1 MLNKKR
7 KGLSGIAL
15 AVLVFMGTFNGL
27 YSPYNAHASE
37 DYHTWRQTDER
48 WADIPMGYSNVGAS
62 GCLVTSISIMA
73 VHSGSVNPDKF
84 NPAIFVNALNGI
96 NGFTYGGGIAS
107 WSSVSAII
115 PDVQIM
121 GVNRFNSSDQNDKAD
136 EIRSVMEDGYYVI
149 CNVGNHWVFVEDV
162 TENDV
167 YMIDPAKDDVL
178 MFSSYNN
185 YNITEYEIL
194 KGKNPSS
201 LSSAS
206 AEKAT
211 AMTTAFTTT
220 NETKKKTT
228 TTTTTEKTTTS
239 ETTTTTTTTETTT
252 SEITTT
258 TETTTS
264 ETTTTTTTETTT
276 SETTTTTEMTTS
288 ETMTTTEMTTSE
300 TTTTT
305 EITTIPETTAIP
317 ESVESISQTTENKPV
332 SEFYYSGEETT
343 CIYTS
348 SGEIVAEIE
357 SGNMVNVQK
366 IENGKGLVIIDGIEA
381 WIDMT
386 DMVFNLDWVTSV
398 RGDINRDGK
407 VDLYDLSLLN
417 EYIKSLKFLPDGI
430 SILSQSE
437 IETADING
445 DGVIDNEDILEYL
458 SIICK

>member
-15 AVLVFMGTFNGL
+15 AVLVFMGTFNGF
-27 YSPYNAHASE
+27 YSPCNAYASE

-73 VHSGSVNPDKF
+73 VHSGSVNPDSF
-84 NPAIFVNALNGI
+84 NPAVFANALNGI
-96 NGFTYGGGIAS
+96 NGFTYGGSIAS

-121 GVNRFNSSDQNDKAD
+121 GVNQFNSSDQNGKAD
-136 EIRSVMEDGYYVI
+136 EIRSVMENGYYVI

-206 AEKAT
+206 ADKAT
-211 AMTTAFTTT
+211 AVTTAFTTT
-220 NETKKKTT
+220 NETTET
-228 TTTTTEKTTTS
+228 TTTTTEETTTS
-239 ETTTTTTTTETTT
+239 ETTSTTTTTE
-252 SEITTT
+252 
-258 TETTTS
+258 ETTTS
-264 ETTTTTTTETTT
+264 ETTTTTTTEETT
-276 SETTTTTEMTTS
+276 ETTTTT
-288 ETMTTTEMTTSE
+288 TTTEETTE
-300 TTTTT
+300 TTTT
-305 EITTIPETTAIP
+305 EETTIPETTAIP
-317 ESVESISQTTENKPV
+317 EFVENISQTTEIEPV

-348 SGEIVAEIE
+348 SGEIVTEIE
-357 SGNMVNVQK
+357 TGNMVNVKK

-386 DMVFNLDWVTSV
+386 DMVFNFECTKSI
-398 RGDINRDGK
+398 RGDINKDGNI
-407 VDLYDLSLLN
+407 DLYDLSLLN
-417 EYIKSLKFLPDGI
+417 EYIKSLKFLPDGV

-445 DGVIDNEDILEYL
+445 DGVVDNGDVLEYL

>member
-15 AVLVFMGTFNGL
+15 AALVFMGTFNGFC
-27 YSPYNAHASE
+27 SSYNTYAGE
-37 DYHTWRQTDER
+37 EYRTWKQTDSR
-48 WADIPMGYSNVGAS
+48 WADIPMGYSTVGVS

-73 VHSGSVNPDKF
+73 VHSGSANPDSF
-84 NPAIFVNALNGI
+84 NPAVFVNSLNGI
-96 NGFTYGGGIAS
+96 NAFTYGGSLAS
-107 WSSVSAII
+107 WSSVSAVI
-115 PDVQIM
+115 PDVEILDAKP
-121 GVNRFNSSDQNDKAD
+121 FSSKSPEGKAE
-136 EIRSVMEDGYYVI
+136 EIRSVMEEGYYVI

-178 MFSSYNN
+178 MFDSYNN

-201 LSSAS
+201 LSSA
-206 AEKAT
+206 AADKAT
-211 AMTTAFTTT
+211 AVTTAFTT
-220 NETKKKTT
+220 ETTETTTTT
-228 TTTTTEKTTTS
+228 TTTTTEETTTTTTTTEEATTTTMTEETTTTTTTEETKTS
-239 ETTTTTTTTETTT
+239 ETTTTTTTTE
-252 SEITTT
+252 
-258 TETTTS
+258 ETA
-264 ETTTTTTTETTT
+264 
-276 SETTTTTEMTTS
+276 
-288 ETMTTTEMTTSE
+288 
-300 TTTTT
+300 
-305 EITTIPETTAIP
+305 IPETTFVP
-317 ESVESISQTTENKPV
+317 EYAENISQTTENEPL

-357 SGNMVNVQK
+357 TGNVVNVQK

-386 DMVFNLDWVTSV
+386 DMVFNLDWTESV
-398 RGDINRDGK
+398 RGDINKDGNI
-407 VDLYDLSLLN
+407 DLYDLSLLN
-417 EYIKSLKFLPDGI
+417 EYIKSLKILPDGV
-430 SILSQSE
+430 SVLSQSE

-445 DGVIDNEDILEYL
+445 DGVVDNRDVLEYL

>member
-15 AVLVFMGTFNGL
+15 AVLVFMGTFNGF

-37 DYHTWRQTDER
+37 DYRTWRQTDKR
-48 WADIPMGYSNVGAS
+48 WSDIPMGYSNVGAS

-73 VHSGSVNPDKF
+73 AHSGSVNPDNF
-84 NPAIFVNALNGI
+84 NPAVFVNALNGI
-96 NGFTYGGGIAS
+96 NGFTYGGSIAS

-115 PDVQIM
+115 PDVHIM
-121 GVNRFNSSDQNDKAD
+121 GVNKFTSSDQNGKAD

-206 AEKAT
+206 ANKAT
-211 AMTTAFTTT
+211 AVTTAFTTT
-220 NETKKKTT
+220 NEKTKTT
-228 TTTTTEKTTTS
+228 TTTTTQ
-239 ETTTTTTTTETTT
+239 
-252 SEITTT
+252 
-258 TETTTS
+258 ETTTS
-264 ETTTTTTTETTT
+264 ETTTTTTTEESTTSETTTTTTTEETTTFETTTTTTTTEETTT
-276 SETTTTTEMTTS
+276 SETTTTT
-288 ETMTTTEMTTSE
+288 TTEE
-300 TTTTT
+300 
-305 EITTIPETTAIP
+305 TTIPETTSVP
-317 ESVESISQTTENKPV
+317 ESVESISQTTESEPI

-357 SGNMVNVQK
+357 TGNMVNVKK
-366 IENGKGLVIIDGIEA
+366 IENGKGLVIIDGTEA

-386 DMVFNLDWVTSV
+386 DMIFNLDWITSV
-398 RGDINRDGK
+398 RGDINKDGNI
-407 VDLYDLSLLN
+407 DLYDLSLLN
-417 EYIKSLKFLPDGI
+417 EYLKSLKFLPDGI

-445 DGVIDNEDILEYL
+445 DGVVDNGDVLEYL